1 MFFPFFIGFK
11 DEVKQQ
17 QQKKNQWLKRAEC
30 QTGKVGR
37 AALSPPQTLCLE
49 QSTKIKEARH
59 QENIRKMFIY
69 VHDVQTIRLF
79 LKREISALPLGTKSE
94 INKRPGR

>member
-11 DEVKQQ
+11 DEVKQ

-37 AALSPPQTLCLE
+37 AALSPPQTLCFTFF
-49 QSTKIKEARH
+49 SHSRARF
-59 QENIRKMFIY
+59 QAKKMLDFIDNQHGH
-69 VHDVQTIRLF
+69 VIMSQGVT
-79 LKREISALPLGTKSE
+79 
-94 INKRPGR
+94 